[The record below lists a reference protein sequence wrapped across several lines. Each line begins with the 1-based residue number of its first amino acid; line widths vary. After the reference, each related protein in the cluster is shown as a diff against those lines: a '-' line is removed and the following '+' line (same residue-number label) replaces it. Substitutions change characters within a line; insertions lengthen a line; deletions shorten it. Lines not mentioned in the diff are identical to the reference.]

1 MSRSADTGARSL
13 AKPLLSPFVVLM
25 YIYIGYFAV
34 VYGRFYRFV
43 YWDLMNLGTRIIGA
57 VPRTPTLLLYVFGAV
72 VLCAGFL
79 LGSMAASAVDRR
91 TPARYAAAV
100 HGGIRRVSRRIERL
114 PLVSRF
120 GVGWTLS
127 FVGWSIAFAANLTQV
142 RLSGGASISD
152 IASRWEQSP
161 VVVFVAAAQIL
172 FVPAL
177 IVFSRTRAQR
187 VVATGVFMVSVLAL
201 GILGAR
207 NLPAKLIV
215 ATFLAS
221 VIVAKPRNVR
231 KIAIAFLVILVV
243 AMAIVGAISK
253 AGIYGAS
260 ASLGLVVALTY
271 SDSLGTVYNLDKI
284 VALTPPT
291 GVFHGVLLRD
301 SLLSLVPG
309 VDAEYAS
316 YQIGSYLGGRKS
328 FLIDGVVVERS
339 VSLAP
344 TMLGAPYADNGL
356 FGVAGQMLILG
367 GLFGYFQG
375 RSRRA
380 RWTIPFFVLMAS
392 YVINGVNAGIYG
404 PNALFAVALAI
415 LVVMFDV
422 ILGVGDDP
430 TESPSD
436 EGVSA

>member
-1 MSRSADTGARSL
+1 MSKSASTGAGSA
-13 AKPLLSPFVVLM
+13 AKRLLSPFAVLM
-25 YIYIGYFAV
+25 YIYAGYFAL
-34 VYGRFYRFV
+34 VYGRFYRYV

-57 VPRTPTLLLYVFGAV
+57 VPRTPTLLLYAFGAV
-72 VLCAGFL
+72 VLGIGFIA
-79 LGSMAASAVDRR
+79 GSMGASVVDRR
-91 TPARYAAAV
+91 APSRHAANLRRGIARIA
-100 HGGIRRVSRRIERL
+100 ERL
-114 PLVSRF
+114 ERVTLLKRF
-120 GVGWTLS
+120 GLGWILS
-127 FVGWSIAFAANLTQV
+127 LAGWFVAFAANLTQV
-142 RLSGGASISD
+142 GLSGGASISD

-177 IVFSRTRAQR
+177 VVFSKARTQR
-187 VVATGVFMVSVLAL
+187 ILTTGAFVVSVLAL
-201 GILGAR
+201 GVLGAR

-231 KIAIAFLVILVV
+231 RIAIAFLIILIV
-243 AMAIVGAISK
+243 AMGIVGAISK

-301 SLLSLVPG
+301 SLLSLIPG

-316 YQIGSYLGGRKS
+316 YQIGSYLGGRTS

-356 FGVAGQMLILG
+356 LGVAGQMLILG
-367 GLFGYFQG
+367 TLFGYLQG

-380 RWTIPFFVLMAS
+380 RWTVPVFVLMAS

-415 LVVMFDV
+415 LVALLDAVLR
-422 ILGVGDDP
+422 IGDDP
-430 TESPSD
+430 LESPID

>member
-1 MSRSADTGARSL
+1 
-13 AKPLLSPFVVLM
+13 M
-25 YIYIGYFAV
+25 YIYVGYFAV

-57 VPRTPTLLLYVFGAV
+57 VPRVPTLMLYIYGAV
-72 VLCAGFL
+72 LLVAGFL
-79 LGSMAASAVDRR
+79 AGSLLATAVDQRSAAPR
-91 TPARYAAAV
+91 MFDVRGLVARV
-100 HGGIRRVSRRIERL
+100 CSRLERL
-114 PLVSRF
+114 PLVDRL
-120 GVGWTLS
+120 GAAWTLS
-127 FVGWSIAFAANLTQV
+127 LVGWFIGFAANLTQV

-161 VVVFVAAAQIL
+161 VVVFVAAVQIL

-177 IVFSRTRAQR
+177 IVFARSRSQR
-187 VVATGVFMVSVLAL
+187 LFAAAAFAMSVLSL

-215 ATFLAS
+215 ASFLAS
-221 VIVAKPRNVR
+221 VIVSRPRNIKRLALV
-231 KIAIAFLVILVV
+231 FLVVLVV
-243 AMAIVGAISK
+243 AMAIVGAVSK

-260 ASLGLVVALTY
+260 ASAGLVVALTY

-284 VALTPPT
+284 VALTPPS
-291 GVFHGVLLRD
+291 GVFGGVLLRD
-301 SLLSLVPG
+301 SLLSLIPG

-356 FGVAGQMLILG
+356 LGVAGQMLILG
-367 GLFGYFQG
+367 GLFGYLQR
-375 RSRRA
+375 RSGRA
-380 RWTIPFFVLMAS
+380 RWTIPVFVLMAS

-404 PNALFAVALAI
+404 PNALFAVALAL
-415 LVVMFDV
+415 LVVLFDA
-422 ILGVGDDP
+422 IFWAGDGPVGM
-430 TESPSD
+430 SSD
-436 EGVSA
+436 EGAPV